1 MKSLDAHQLNQLEA
15 EIYMENQIREF
26 EHKITDNPNQN
37 DDKNKLRSFI
47 KEYINSES
55 KWLNFV

>member
-55 KWLNFV
+55 KSLNFV